1 MLTAQTFG
9 RGIQLMNSV
18 CHTQIKTDDTTNVY
32 YMSLKD
38 EVEDQEYLDAIMY
51 LIKTKQNVYTPFSPA
66 EILSTVKN
74 KRKKGISIF
83 DLIKLDIIKNG
94 NKERRYKK
102 EIQDVIEELGG
113 LDYICSVDVENE
125 KEVKRIENSF
135 SRIKNEDVFLLKD
148 NKVLLK

>member
-1 MLTAQTFG
+1 MLTPATFG

-102 EIQDVIEELGG
+102 EIQDIIDELGG
-113 LDYICSVDVENE
+113 LAYICSVDVENE

-135 SRIKNEDVFLLKD
+135 DRIKNEDVFLLKD
-148 NKVLLK
+148 NKILLK